1 MEHIKLKS
9 RAKINLTLDVVGKR
23 ADNYHNLS
31 MIMQTLSL
39 HDSIYIKK
47 IEKRRITL
55 KSNLA
60 YLPSDSRNIAY
71 KAAQVMID
79 KFKIDQGVY
88 IEITKRIPVAAG
100 LAGGSGNCAAVL
112 KGMNEL
118 FELNL
123 SLEELMEI
131 GASIGSDVPYCI
143 IEGTALAEGRGE
155 VLTSIKECPDFYVV
169 LAKPDTRVST
179 AAVYG
184 NLVLE
189 KIEKHPNTG
198 KMVLAIEN
206 KDKDILCQELC
217 NVLETVTITQKPIV
231 GRIKKYMLEQGASGA
246 LMSGSGPTVFA
257 LFDSEEKAELVAENT
272 RKRFGL
278 KDVILTKIENH

>member
-1 MEHIKLKS
+1 MEYIKLKS
-9 RAKINLTLDVVGKR
+9 RAKINLTLDVIGKR
-23 ADNYHNLS
+23 EDNYHNLS

-47 IEKRRITL
+47 IEKKRITL

-112 KGMNEL
+112 KGMNKL

-143 IEGTALAEGRGE
+143 MEGTALAEGRGE
-155 VLTSIKECPDFYVV
+155 VLTPIKECPDFYVV
-169 LAKPDTRVST
+169 LAKPDARVST
-179 AAVYG
+179 ASVYG

-189 KIEKHPNTG
+189 KIEKHPNTE
-198 KMVLAIEN
+198 KMILAIEN

-217 NVLETVTITQKPIV
+217 NVLETVTITQKPVV
-231 GRIKKYMLEQGASGA
+231 GKIKKYMLEQGASGA

-257 LFDSEEKAELVAENT
+257 LFDSKEKAELVAENAK
-272 RKRFGL
+272 KRFGL
-278 KDVILTKIENH
+278 EDVILTKIESH